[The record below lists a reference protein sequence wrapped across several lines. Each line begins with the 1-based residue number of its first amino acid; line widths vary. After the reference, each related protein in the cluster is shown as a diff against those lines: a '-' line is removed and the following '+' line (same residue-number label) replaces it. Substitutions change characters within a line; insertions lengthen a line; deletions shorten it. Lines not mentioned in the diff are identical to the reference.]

1 MGQIVGRHLNS
12 YLVTGQDFDKIH
24 TELAGNVRK
33 NDVSVADVH
42 IEHGVGQCI
51 GYDAF
56 NLDYVVFC
64 QVNNLQ
70 VYFAVTDLNQPVFV
84 GDGEYFRLP
93 VGDEYSILIVGG
105 ELTVGGDSGPAIL
118 QHLNVIDASVDH
130 RLNGQCHTG

>member
-1 MGQIVGRHLNS
+1 MGQIIRRHLNS

-70 VYFAVTDLNQPVFV
+70 VYFAVTDLNQSVFV
-84 GDGEYFRLP
+84 ADGKLSAHYENTVLITDGEP
-93 VGDEYSILIVGG
+93 EI
-105 ELTVGGDSGPAIL
+105 LTVADE
-118 QHLNVIDASVDH
+118 N
-130 RLNGQCHTG
+130 RLI